1 MTALEDPELAAL
13 QAALVSALHQASTP
27 QQVLVLL
34 SAAPLSEASHR
45 WIAGWDPRSI
55 ETAMALVRR
64 WAELHQDLSGD
75 LG

>member
-13 QAALVSALHQASTP
+13 QAARERLAPGVHPAEVQ
-27 QQVLVLL
+27 VLL
-34 SAAPLSEASHR
+34 SAAPLSESSRR
-45 WIAGWDPRSI
+45 WIAGWDRRSI